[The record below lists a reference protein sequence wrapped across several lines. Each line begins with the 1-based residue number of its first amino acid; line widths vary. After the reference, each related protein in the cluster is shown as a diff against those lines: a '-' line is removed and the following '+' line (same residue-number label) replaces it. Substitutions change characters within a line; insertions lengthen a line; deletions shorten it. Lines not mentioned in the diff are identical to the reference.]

1 MARGAF
7 FEVAGAVGFVGT
19 EALASPTALN
29 GLGRS
34 PAPSCSL
41 RALLPRLDT
50 QRWPRTRDSS
60 PAGPSK
66 TRFPKPTTGQP
77 SDVLFWRDLPTS
89 SLCRTQQQSGAGP
102 TARKLSMARLR
113 AQEGARSS
121 RRRAASEAG
130 RCVVILSARADEA
143 NGRPD
148 QGRGIA
154 FAQNLAPPAV
164 AHRVILSPHARSRS
178 EPSRPGIQI
187 GSEPED
193 YGVVTNTKQRPAAF
207 GARHRRVPRTRSH
220 AHLCL
225 TASFNDGA
233 RSARPR

>member
-1 MARGAF
+1 VARGRLRLMARGAF

-34 PAPSCSL
+34 PTPSCSL

-50 QRWPRTRDSS
+50 QPWPRTRDAS

-130 RCVVILSARADEA
+130 RRVAILSAPRRA
-143 NGRPD
+143 
-148 QGRGIA
+148 
-154 FAQNLAPPAV
+154 
-164 AHRVILSPHARSRS
+164 HSRS
-178 EPSRPGIQI
+178 EREPRPWSV
-187 GSEPED
+187 GSHP
-193 YGVVTNTKQRPAAF
+193 
-207 GARHRRVPRTRSH
+207 PRTLRRRQW
-220 AHLCL
+220 L
-225 TASFNDGA
+225 T
-233 RSARPR
+233 